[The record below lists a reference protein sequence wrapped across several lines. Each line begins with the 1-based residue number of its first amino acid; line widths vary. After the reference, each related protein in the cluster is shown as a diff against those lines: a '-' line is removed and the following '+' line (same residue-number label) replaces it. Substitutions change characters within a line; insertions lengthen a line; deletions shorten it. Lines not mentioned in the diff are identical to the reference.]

1 MIFYEWYKT
10 IVTAYLDLFS
20 IFCIFSASKNRLQ
33 ILQLGTP
40 GRSIFLCRELA
51 RTHQRPYIFHHFCG
65 KTSRA
70 RGNRQPKARPQ
81 LHHKVGS
88 LSMAKRC
95 ESVGVSPCAREP
107 VSPWARETQTKQDLH
122 ALCPRCAQLCP
133 VVPVWVPFWEKRVPE
148 SGTFRARSSG
158 NRPRPQH
165 ATAIRCDSLTWLTCW
180 ISLRGQTVATLVTVV
195 ALAAQEGSVT
205 GENGNA

>member
-65 KTSRA
+65 TTSRA

-95 ESVGVSPCAREP
+95 ESVGVSPWAHEP

-122 ALCPRCAQLCP
+122 ALCPRCAQLCLCESLSGRNAYP
-133 VVPVWVPFWEKRVPE
+133 NRVPLELARVETVQGHSMPRRFAVTRWHDWLVE
-148 SGTFRARSSG
+148 SRWGVK
-158 NRPRPQH
+158 
-165 ATAIRCDSLTWLTCW
+165 L
-180 ISLRGQTVATLVTVV
+180 
-195 ALAAQEGSVT
+195 
-205 GENGNA
+205 